1 MQLKIFDIG
10 IVKEWAATSGDFLK
24 VALKPGLGAPS
35 DDPAMCTKW
44 MVTGMWFLI
53 LGHLANIG
61 FYFLSVPSN
70 PVGGVIAFV
79 QYAIGAFLQTWVF
92 WYAFVKREPS
102 CCYLCVVCI
111 EDFKPMHLIAGI
123 LVLLSGVSQALNAVQ
138 ALLPYV
144 SNIAE
149 PMYLVMTVYVVFL
162 FLYALS
168 QVGVGL
174 CLIKIGGKKAGVEV
188 PGAEKVGA

>member
-44 MVTGMWFLI
+44 MVTGMWLLI
-53 LGHLANIG
+53 LSHLINIG
-61 FYFLSVPSN
+61 YWFLYGAVVS
-70 PVGGVIAFV
+70 GVIAFA

-92 WYAFVKREPS
+92 WFAFVKREPS